1 MKHTRTLL
9 VALLLAPL
17 AAVHAA
23 EAPKIVAPVGGT
35 EVAQAGSS
43 VLNPVDDAK
52 FARLGKIA
60 WRSAFERGDVFHRRD
75 LEAVMNRSEP
85 LGLTSAPTGKAI
97 LSDEEFQR
105 RVKAATLAL
114 FIISE
119 SMLKANEGAKLGTAF
134 LVQEDVV
141 ATCFHSFKN
150 LGETFAAVAVTA
162 SGKTMDVSKILAVY
176 PSEDLILLQVDGAGK
191 EFLPLRADAPAGLR
205 VRAIGHPLS
214 KFFFTIEGTIGRY
227 AYTVG
232 TASEKHVRM
241 NLMIDSIGG
250 FSGAAVL
257 DASGNAV
264 GMLDSID
271 SLPAGDNRYQMQSA
285 IPAATIL
292 AHFTQSFK
300 GKMSPEAMDA
310 VLKPEKVKGGNTVVD
325 IHNITTQNSKGT
337 AVSEVRSDDPTHFEI
352 HIEDASGKEIARG
365 NPSAALRESLPDWAR
380 RLYDVNIKDAQAKV
394 KSVLQSNAAQ
404 PSKDP

>member
-1 MKHTRTLL
+1 MKPTLTLL
-9 VALLLAPL
+9 AALLLAPL
-17 AAVHAA
+17 AALHAV
-23 EAPKIVAPVGGT
+23 EAPKIVASVGGT

-43 VLNPVDDAK
+43 VLNPVDDAQ
-52 FARLGKIA
+52 FVRLGKIA
-60 WRSAFERGDVFHRRD
+60 WHSAFDRGDVFHRKD

-85 LGLTSAPTGKAI
+85 LGLTSPPTGKAI

-105 RVKAATLAL
+105 RVKAATLAV

-119 SMLKANEGAKLGTAF
+119 TMLKANEGAKLGTAF
-134 LVQEDVV
+134 LVQEDVA
-141 ATCFHSFKN
+141 ATCFHAFKN
-150 LGETFAAVAVTA
+150 LGETFAAVAVTS
-162 SGKTMDVSKILAVY
+162 SGKTFNVTKILAVY
-176 PSEDLILLQVDGAGK
+176 PSEDLILLQVEGAGK

-205 VRAIGHPLS
+205 VRAIGHPLN

-227 AYTVG
+227 AYKVG

-241 NLMIDSIGG
+241 NLMIDLIGG

-271 SLPAGDNRYQMQSA
+271 SLPSGENKYQVQSA

-292 AHFTQSFK
+292 AHFTQPFK
-300 GKMSPEAMDA
+300 GTMSPEAMDA
-310 VLKPEKVKGGNTVVD
+310 VLKPDKVKGGNTVVD
-325 IHNITTQNSKGT
+325 IHNITTQSAKGI

-365 NPSAALRESLPDWAR
+365 SPSAAFRESLPDWAR
-380 RLYDVNIKDAQAKV
+380 RLYDINVKDAEAKV
-394 KSVLQSNAAQ
+394 QSVLQANAPQ
-404 PSKDP
+404 PGKDP